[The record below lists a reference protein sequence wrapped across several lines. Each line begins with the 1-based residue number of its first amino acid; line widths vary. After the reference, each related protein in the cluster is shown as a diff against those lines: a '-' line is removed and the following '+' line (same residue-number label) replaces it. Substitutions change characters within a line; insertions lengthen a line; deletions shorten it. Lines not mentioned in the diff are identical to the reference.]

1 MVLDLA
7 PAESVTI
14 QLVTAVQRKKEAGD
28 GVERKEE
35 RCSLNRSSF
44 FLLLFCPSAVHRP
57 LSSRVGSMAAVEL
70 SCSWFSAVLP
80 CPLRHFSHS
89 FARALISSHSFVP
102 FVWIVKREKKP
113 PRSKQKAT
121 AKPGFHNPWTFLS
134 CRFLLLKGT
143 KDLTVSPCLE

>member
-28 GVERKEE
+28 GVGRKEE

-44 FLLLFCPSAVHRP
+44 FFVTVLSVCRPS
-57 LSSRVGSMAAVEL
+57 SSRVGSMAAVEL

-102 FVWIVKREKKP
+102 FVWIVKVKKTP

-121 AKPGFHNPWTFLS
+121 AKPGFHNPWS

-143 KDLTVSPCLE
+143 KDLTVSPCLQ